1 MIINLRK
8 IFEVEGAKKD
18 LHYSISQAE
27 LEDIHGYE
35 FNSPVRVDGVIQNH
49 AGIVTL
55 QFSVEFTLKVLCD
68 RCIKEFFRD
77 YFYEFEH
84 IIVKKL
90 NTSSDDYYDDYIVAD
105 GVSVNMNEIAI
116 SDLLLQL
123 PTKMFC
129 DEECKGLCHVCGCN
143 LNECVCSC
151 SKE

>member
-55 QFSVEFTLKVLCD
+55 QFQWSLRLGLCD
-68 RCIKEFFRD
+68 RCIKILQGLL
-77 YFYEFEH
+77 YEFEH
-84 IIVKKL
+84 IIVKL
-90 NTSSDDYYDDYIVAD
+90 IF
-105 GVSVNMNEIAI
+105 
-116 SDLLLQL
+116 Q
-123 PTKMFC
+123 
-129 DEECKGLCHVCGCN
+129 
-143 LNECVCSC
+143 
-151 SKE
+151 